1 MEPYHIG
8 EFDAAEGACFFQ
20 NALALAVRAQVGAG
34 ARALRAG
41 AIGGKAEQFEGDG
54 AELRGAMHLFGKA
67 SG

>member
-1 MEPYHIG
+1 
-8 EFDAAEGACFFQ
+8 
-20 NALALAVRAQVGAG
+20 
-34 ARALRAG
+34 LRAG